1 MAYSKIV
8 VNGVVVMDVTQDTVT
23 SSSLLN
29 NITATQA
36 NGIRTS
42 GSIVAKTA
50 NDITFNGQTINIPG
64 GIYSDTTK
72 TMPSGSAAIA
82 FNGVS
87 KDSSNFKIAAKL
99 TKTAGYI
106 SSGIEEPVY
115 TLALE
120 NKTVTPNETIQTVT
134 PTNNSKYL
142 NSVTVNAIP
151 SNYVGSGVT
160 QRTSSD
166 LQVSGPN
173 ITAPAGYYT
182 SSATASVSTTTHPN
196 PTMSLNTSSG
206 VITAS
211 HQQTTGYVT
220 GSTTTNTF
228 SLSTQAAKTVTP
240 NETQQTA
247 VAANKYTTGTVTV
260 AAIPNN
266 YIGSAVTQRNSADL
280 TAAGATVTAPA
291 GYYAE
296 AANKS
301 VNTATQATPSV
312 SVNTSSGL
320 VTAIANQSAGYVSA
334 GTKSGTLQL
343 STVSASTITPTE
355 SQQTAVAANKYTL
368 GAITVAA
375 ISNTY
380 IGSAVAQRNS
390 ADLTTSGATVSVPA
404 GYYSATASKSVNTA
418 TQATPSV
425 SINTTS
431 GLVTAIANQTAGYVT
446 AGTKSGTLQLTTAA
460 GTTVTPNT
468 TEQTVVAANRYTT
481 GAIKVAAIPSQY
493 IVPTGTIEITANGS
507 NINVAQ
513 YATANVY
520 VSSAAPTI
528 SSLTVTPTESQQTFN
543 AGGVDGY
550 KPVVV
555 NAIPSTY
562 KNLSTTTNATS
573 AHMLSGRT
581 AYNSN
586 GTLMTGS
593 IGSKAAATYNT
604 STTDQTIAAGQ
615 YLSGAQ
621 TIKAVTTANLSA
633 ANVAA
638 GVNVKVGDSNN
649 TGRIVNIT
657 GTYTSDANATADNIN
672 SGYTAYVNG
681 AKITGNQ
688 VIQHYYTGTNAPS
701 SSLGSIGDIYLQYT
715 N

>member
-23 SSSLLN
+23 SSTLLN

-36 NGIRTS
+36 NGERTT
-42 GSIVAKTA
+42 GIVVSKTA

-64 GIYSDTTK
+64 GIYSNTTK
-72 TMPSGSAAIA
+72 TIPSGSATIA

-87 KDSSNFKIAAKL
+87 KDSSNFKVAAKL

-106 SSGIEEPVY
+106 NSGTEEPVY
-115 TLALE
+115 ALALE
-120 NKTVTPNETIQTVT
+120 NKTVTPNETAQTVT

-151 SNYVGSGVT
+151 
-160 QRTSSD
+160 
-166 LQVSGPN
+166 
-173 ITAPAGYYT
+173 
-182 SSATASVSTTTHPN
+182 
-196 PTMSLNTSSG
+196 
-206 VITAS
+206 
-211 HQQTTGYVT
+211 
-220 GSTTTNTF
+220 
-228 SLSTQAAKTVTP
+228 
-240 NETQQTA
+240 
-247 VAANKYTTGTVTV
+247 
-260 AAIPNN
+260 NN
-266 YIGSAVTQRNSADL
+266 YIGSAVTQRNSTNL

-296 AANKS
+296 AASKS

-320 VTAIANQSAGYVSA
+320 VTATANQSAGYVSA

-380 IGSAVAQRNS
+380 IGSAVAQRTS
-390 ADLTTSGATVSVPA
+390 ADLTASGATVSVPA
-404 GYYSATASKSVNTA
+404 GYYSAAASKSVNTA

-431 GLVTAIANQTAGYVT
+431 GLVTATATQTAGYVT
-446 AGTKSGTLQLTTAA
+446 AGSKSGTLQLTTAA

-562 KNLSTTTNATS
+562 KNLSTATNATS
-573 AHMLSGRT
+573 AHILSGRT

-593 IGSKAAATYNT
+593 ISSKAAATYNT
-604 STTDQTIAAGQ
+604 STTDQTIAASQ
-615 YLSGAQ
+615 YLSGIQ

-638 GVNVKVGDSNN
+638 GVNVKVGDANSA
-649 TGRIVNIT
+649 GRIVNIT
-657 GTYTSDANATADNIN
+657 GTYTSDANAIANVIN
-672 SGYTAYVNG
+672 NGYTAYVNG
-681 AKITGNQ
+681 TKITGNQ
-688 VIQHYYTGTNAPS
+688 VIQNYYTGTNAPS
-701 SSLGSIGDIYLQYT
+701 PSLGSIGDIYLQYT